1 MQVTEEGNGGGGISL
16 IDFLWREGEERGHV
30 SVREGR

>member
-1 MQVTEEGNGGGGISL
+1 MQVTEEGNGGGISL